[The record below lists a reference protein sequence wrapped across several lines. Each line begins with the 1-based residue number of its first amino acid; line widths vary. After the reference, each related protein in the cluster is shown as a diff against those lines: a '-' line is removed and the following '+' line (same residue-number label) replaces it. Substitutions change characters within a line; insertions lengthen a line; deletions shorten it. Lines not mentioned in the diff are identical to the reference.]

1 VKGGSKAKR
10 PSSLGYKVTEPTE
23 HHPAGD
29 AGVKKNNRERNQAD
43 VQISKVS
50 WGDGQEIWN
59 MCCGDGI

>member
-29 AGVKKNNRERNQAD
+29 AGVKKITEKRIKQMCKYQRYLGGMD
-43 VQISKVS
+43 KRF
-50 WGDGQEIWN
+50 G